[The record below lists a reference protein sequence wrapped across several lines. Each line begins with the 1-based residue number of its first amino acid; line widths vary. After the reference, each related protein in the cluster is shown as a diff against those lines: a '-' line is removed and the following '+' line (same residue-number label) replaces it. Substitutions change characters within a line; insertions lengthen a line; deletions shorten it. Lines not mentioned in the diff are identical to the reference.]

1 MLFKKPFTLI
11 GAVPSPYTRKLVALL
26 RYRRIDYR
34 VIWGDLKKNLDLMGI
49 SPPKVTLLP
58 TCIIEVEEGVSAATC
73 DTTPIIRQLEESF
86 DSRKVIPSDPVLAFL
101 DYLVEDY
108 ADEWCTKFM
117 FHYRWHPEE
126 DAKNAAKLLPIL
138 QEGVSI
144 SSDQHDIYSDYIYDR
159 QVGRLGVVGSNK
171 VTADLI
177 EQSYI
182 RTLRALDNH
191 FEQYPFILGSR
202 PSASDFALYGQLSQL
217 IGFDPTPR
225 ALAHKFAPRVVSWTS
240 LMEDQ
245 CGIETR
251 DDEWNI
257 DLESPTFKKLLTEIG
272 CFYVPA
278 LLANK
283 QAYDNDK
290 KEWSTLIERTTWSQN
305 TFSYQAKCLQ
315 WIRDEFCKLSD
326 KNKQK
331 VLQVLDGTK
340 CKRLFSNG

>member
-1 MLFKKPFTLI
+1 
-11 GAVPSPYTRKLVALL
+11 
-26 RYRRIDYR
+26 
-34 VIWGDLKKNLDLMGI
+34 
-49 SPPKVTLLP
+49 
-58 TCIIEVEEGVSAATC
+58 
-73 DTTPIIRQLEESF
+73 
-86 DSRKVIPSDPVLAFL
+86 VLAFL
-101 DYLVEDY
+101 DYLIEDY

-159 QVGRLGVVGSNK
+159 QVGRLSVVGSNK

-191 FEQYPFILGSR
+191 LERYSFIFGSR

-251 DDEWNI
+251 DDGWNI
-257 DLESPTFKKLLTEIG
+257 DLESPTFKNLLTEIG

-283 QAYDNDK
+283 EAHDKNK
-290 KEWSTLIERTTWSQN
+290 KEWFTLIDHTTWTQN

-315 WIRDEFCKLSD
+315 WIRDEFYKLSD
-326 KNKQK
+326 KDKQTILK
-331 VLQVLDGTK
+331 VLDGTQ
-340 CKRLFSNG
+340 CERLFSHG